1 MATVT
6 LTFNNSINAS
16 LQAKATDVASNTS
29 NTDNGAWDNIY
40 FVKISNGKQFGDVK
54 YLGYCTAVN
63 RTNNTVSVEVATNTP
78 TPSDNDF
85 IFFAK
90 SNIVNTS
97 ALSGYYAEIE
107 MKNDSTSYAELFA
120 VSSQISISSK

>member
-6 LTFNNSINAS
+6 LTFSNSINAS

-40 FVKISNGKQFGDVK
+40 FVQISNGKQFGDVK

-63 RTNNTVSVEVATNTP
+63 RTNNTVSVEVATNAP
-78 TPSDNDF
+78 T
-85 IFFAK
+85 FFAK

>member
-1 MATVT
+1 MSTVT
-6 LTFNNSINAS
+6 LTFIKSINAS
-16 LQAKATDVASNTS
+16 LQAKATNVASNTS

-40 FVKISNGKQFGDVK
+40 FVQISNGKQFGDVK

>member
-6 LTFNNSINAS
+6 LTFSNSINAS

-40 FVKISNGKQFGDVK
+40 FVQISNGKQFGDVK

-63 RTNNTVSVEVATNTP
+63 RTNNTVSVEVATNFLQKVILLIHRHCLATMQ
-78 TPSDNDF
+78 
-85 IFFAK
+85 K
-90 SNIVNTS
+90 
-97 ALSGYYAEIE
+97 
-107 MKNDSTSYAELFA
+107 
-120 VSSQISISSK
+120 

>member
-6 LTFNNSINAS
+6 LTFSNSINVS
-16 LQAKATDVASNTS
+16 LQAKATNVASNTS
-29 NTDNGAWDNIY
+29 NSDNGAWDNIY
-40 FVKISNGKQFGDVK
+40 FVQISNGKQFGEVK
-54 YLGYCTAVN
+54 YLGYCTAVD
-63 RTNNTVSVEVATNTP
+63 RTNNTVSVEVATDTP
-78 TPSDNDF
+78 TPTANDF

-97 ALSGYYAEIE
+97 ALSGYFAEIE

-120 VSSQISISSK
+120 VSSEVSISSK